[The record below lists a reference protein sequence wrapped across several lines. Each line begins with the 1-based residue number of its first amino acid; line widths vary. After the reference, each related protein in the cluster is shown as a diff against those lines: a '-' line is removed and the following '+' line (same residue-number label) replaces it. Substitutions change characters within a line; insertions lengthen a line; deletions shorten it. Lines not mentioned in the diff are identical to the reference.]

1 MEERFQNDISRVK
14 RLKLIGL
21 IMFIVSIIFT
31 IGTIFALYCGAD
43 STFGL
48 YLFFE
53 LLFIVIGI
61 GIFIVEGKSI
71 KDYEKSASFVKT
83 GMKSV
88 CQIIDIEIS
97 QNEERSIFGASYMKV
112 RYENLVGESFTLCVC
127 IKRELLAKVCIDMY
141 IECYVKGND
150 CFVDVN
156 NIVVVK

>member
-14 RLKLIGL
+14 RFKLIGL

-31 IGTIFALYCGAD
+31 IGTIVVLYCDAD

-61 GIFIVEGKSI
+61 GIFIVESKSI

-88 CQIIDIEIS
+88 CQIIDLEIS

-112 RYENLVGESFTLCVC
+112 RYENLVGESFTLRVC
-127 IKRELLAKVCIDMY
+127 IKRELLAKVCIDIY